1 MTDVGVLD
9 DLPAMQEMLLF
20 VDVWMKSTSGREG
33 IDWASPR
40 PNGGKQ
46 ARLVLFSLQTK
57 KRRGNP
63 YWYRFD
69 EYLGCLLCE
78 TPTDQGH
85 DVFKKKKE
93 SFGRRR
99 RWRSFDTTAYERH
112 GER

>member
-46 ARLVLFSLQTK
+46 ARLDLF
-57 KRRGNP
+57 
-63 YWYRFD
+63 
-69 EYLGCLLCE
+69 CL
-78 TPTDQGH
+78 
-85 DVFKKKKE
+85 
-93 SFGRRR
+93 
-99 RWRSFDTTAYERH
+99 
-112 GER
+112 